1 MDNELFAILITVSIL
16 LYVILMD
23 GMFLYHKIKNKIN
36 KIENDRQKTKYIR
49 DEQSENTLSR
59 VSVLEEQY
67 KNIEKLDIKVDKL
80 TDVVTDIRLKNAE
93 KQLLKLQFFKFFIY
107 KY

>member
-1 MDNELFAILITVSIL
+1 LIFKGNVMDSETITIIVS
-16 LYVILMD
+16 
-23 GMFLYHKIKNKIN
+23 FLSAATVALNMWTSKNKIN

-93 KQLLKLQFFKFFIY
+93 K
-107 KY
+107 